1 MGHSSYL
8 ALVPFELL
16 PRHRRLCRFL
26 LEHPPSDGA
35 RSSGNSSGFSL
46 ALFAIFSA
54 WAIPL
59 FWSEDHHNFTAE
71 HSFSILVSS
80 LWMVRAVPPLLF
92 VNMSSATLESV
103 AKLMSILQRLV
114 TDLVI

>member
-1 MGHSSYL
+1 VGHFSYL
-8 ALVPFELL
+8 ALVPFELP
-16 PRHRRLCRFL
+16 PRHGRLCRFL

-46 ALFAIFSA
+46 ALFAIFFA

-59 FWSEDHHNFTAE
+59 FWSEDHHNFTADP
-71 HSFSILVSS
+71 SFSILVSS
-80 LWMVRAVPPLLF
+80 LWMARAVLPLLF
-92 VNMSSATLESV
+92 VNMSSATLESA
-103 AKLMSILQRLV
+103 AKLMSIPQRLV

>member
-1 MGHSSYL
+1 MGQSSYL
-8 ALVPFELL
+8 ALVPFELP

-26 LEHPPSDGA
+26 LEQPPSDGA
-35 RSSGNSSGFSL
+35 RSSGNFSGFSL
-46 ALFAIFSA
+46 ALSAILSS

-59 FWSEDHHNFTAE
+59 FWSEDHHNFTADP
-71 HSFSILVSS
+71 SFSILVSS
-80 LWMVRAVPPLLF
+80 LWMARAVLPLLF

-103 AKLMSILQRLV
+103 AKLMSIPQRLV